1 MRVPGSFEH
10 GMCGSQRAR
19 YAAALI
25 SALAVAACDTVG
37 GDVDWPYYL
46 GDGSSQHSTLDQ
58 ITPANVHRLETAWT
72 YYAGGA
78 DPNGGK
84 IGTKSGDAYIA
95 FALPE

>member
-1 MRVPGSFEH
+1 MFPSTLNGAKSPVGDTIRLF
-10 GMCGSQRAR
+10 
-19 YAAALI
+19 ALI
-25 SALAVAACDTVG
+25 PIVSRACGYRDHLNTQC
-37 GDVDWPYYL
+37 VDAN
-46 GDGSSQHSTLDQ
+46 Q